1 MDYCTGQKAGAPAW
15 PSAYSNVGSA
25 VEKTAEVASGPCS
38 VWVKESSVTTVR
50 YHLMPVRMATIN
62 KSTDNTNLKRYVPPS
77 VHSSTI
83 FQISRHGNNP
93 NVHEQMHG

>member
-50 YHLMPVRMATIN
+50 YHLMPVSMTIIIR
-62 KSTDNTNLKRYVPPS
+62 STNTKCW
-77 VHSSTI
+77 
-83 FQISRHGNNP
+83 G
-93 NVHEQMHG
+93 